1 MLCSAYEDMY
11 SKVKSFDALCWSGI
25 LSPFQSVK
33 NQIISKPK
41 FKVVNRYLPFTK
53 KRQASIVADKEVW
66 FEKTQG

>member
-1 MLCSAYEDMY
+1 MMHYA
-11 SKVKSFDALCWSGI
+11 GQ

-53 KRQASIVADKEVW
+53 KRLASIVADKEVFVVESLYKW
-66 FEKTQG
+66 PGSSRSVPWVF